1 MCYGMGCQYESW
13 CLGGGVSWCPCCGLC
28 SWAGAF
34 LLDTKQY
41 VCQCCV
47 KWIEENEQ
55 WRKSGCAPN
64 ANTT

>member
-1 MCYGMGCQYESW
+1 MIDRPVLHYAAQDEW
-13 CLGGGVSWCPCCGLC
+13 LEPCPCCGLC

-41 VCQCCV
+41 VCLWCV

-55 WRKSGCAPN
+55 WRKSSCAPN